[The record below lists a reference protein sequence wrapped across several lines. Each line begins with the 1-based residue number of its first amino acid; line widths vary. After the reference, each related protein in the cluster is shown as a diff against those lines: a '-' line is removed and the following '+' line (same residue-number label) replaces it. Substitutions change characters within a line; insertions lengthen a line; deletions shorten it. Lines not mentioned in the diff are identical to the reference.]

1 MDKNGGDVEKTPFRL
16 SVSFSGGGLRAAF
29 FALGA
34 YRRLVEMGLSGI
46 VGKLSSVSGGSV
58 TAAKIAVEATCAPFT
73 GLDDFDRRV
82 TKPITQFGQ
91 LGIRA
96 RIMQRWRPWRA
107 PRTAFSSALIEML
120 DEQLFHGMKLARL
133 SVESALTIN
142 ATSLH
147 TGRRF
152 RFKRT
157 DVGDSAGGITTDIE
171 DLTVAFAVA
180 CSAAFP
186 MLFAPIGFDTTG
198 RTFRAKYWDVR
209 ETLVARPPRTLWLTD
224 GGVYDNLGS
233 EPLLSANDPFL
244 LIDASKFAGQWN
256 AESSPGY
263 FARTWRPLETGLDQI
278 VSLRRRLLYEKA
290 IKQGGLLLMLRDAVS
305 VLARENRHGRFGSD
319 DPPPLTDVSELDHEA
334 QGLLVSLRTDFDAFS
349 ENEIGCLMWAGAA
362 QMHVAVRR
370 YLDGLIPATSH
381 GPPKPPIANARALC
395 AELMAGQH
403 RWYLGRRSSISSAM
417 N

>member
-1 MDKNGGDVEKTPFRL
+1 MNNSGEDAKKASFRL

-34 YRRLVEMGLSGI
+34 YRRLVEIGLSGI
-46 VGKLSSVSGGSV
+46 VEKLSSVSGGSV
-58 TAAKIAVEATCAPFT
+58 TAAKIAVEATCGPFT
-73 GLDDFDRRV
+73 DLEDFDRRV
-82 TKPITQFGQ
+82 TRPLTQFGQ
-91 LGIRA
+91 FGIRA

-107 PRTAFSSALIEML
+107 PRTTFSRALIELL
-120 DEQLFHGMKLARL
+120 DEQLFHGMTMGRLAG
-133 SVESALTIN
+133 EPALTIN

-157 DVGDSAGGITTDIE
+157 DMGDSAGGITTDI
-171 DLTVAFAVA
+171 DDVTVAFAVA

-186 MLFAPIGFDTTG
+186 MLFAPIGLDTTG
-198 RTFRAKYWDVR
+198 RTFHAKYWDTR
-209 ETLVARPPRTLWLTD
+209 ETLVALPPRTLWLTD

-233 EPLLSANDPFL
+233 EPLLSAKDPFL
-244 LIDASKFAGQWN
+244 LVDASKFAGQWH
-256 AESSPGY
+256 ESSSPGY
-263 FARTWRPLETGLDQI
+263 FARTWRPLETGLDQV
-278 VSLRRRLLYEKA
+278 VSLRRRLLYERA
-290 IKQGGLLLMLRDAVS
+290 ITQGGLLLMLRDPVS
-305 VLARENRHGRFGSD
+305 VLARENRHGRFGAD
-319 DPPPLTDVSELDHEA
+319 DPVALSDVPELDQEV

-370 YLDGLIPATSH
+370 YLDGFMPATSH
-381 GPPKPPIANARALC
+381 APPAPPVTNVGELR
-395 AELMAGQH
+395 AELVAGQA
-403 RWYLGRRSSISSAM
+403 RWYLGRRSSMSSAM